1 MMRCETLEKRG
12 RAKVGSWLRFGMEGL
27 KIVMERVRGWTVV
40 LAHMERESGNQIARL
55 TTLAQARR
63 ILEASPPPIFDVRH
77 RDFTWFRKNAACL
90 WRIV

>member
-1 MMRCETLEKRG
+1 
-12 RAKVGSWLRFGMEGL
+12 
-27 KIVMERVRGWTVV
+27 MERVRGWAVV
-40 LAHMERESGNQIARL
+40 LALMGREPGNQTARL

-77 RDFTWFRKNAACL
+77 RDFTWFRKNSVCL